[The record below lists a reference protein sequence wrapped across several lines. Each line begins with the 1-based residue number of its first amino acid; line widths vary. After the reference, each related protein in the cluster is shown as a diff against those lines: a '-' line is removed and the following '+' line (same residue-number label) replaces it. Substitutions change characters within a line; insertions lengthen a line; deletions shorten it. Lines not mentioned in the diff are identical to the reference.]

1 MKKMLGVLFVA
12 VTAFMLQAELIV
24 YPDYPEK
31 IDRDYAYDVSVT
43 QGKET
48 KKLVVWN
55 HTEKSILNHRTRGG
69 DVNRRFAEFAFSGEG
84 VRVDIR
90 VHQDIRSY
98 AVFPSRLGLK
108 SKFENGV
115 ISVWLDR
122 PVYFGIR
129 LNDYDKTI
137 LSVFADEP
145 EDPKLVPQPG
155 DKGVLY
161 VSKWTDADSEDGCLV
176 VDKDIKQVYI
186 APGAVLN
193 ARLVVKGDNILVN
206 GRGMLLDPLSNIF
219 RFDQLKAVK
228 RGFMR
233 IGGKNVT
240 VRDIKLIDARTFN
253 FISWTHNCKMFNVK
267 AMSAMMCTDGFTI
280 GGRDFFADNAW
291 LYVGDNALVISGVNG
306 CTLRNIGIG
315 TSCAAIFPQGS
326 NKIPA
331 YLENI
336 DIFRA
341 DDGIINNWH
350 NGLVRKVKWH
360 EMNQKK
366 ADKSQTGYEVME
378 RPHQTIAL
386 DFKNLTAIDCFLNA
400 HFFSGRNMG
409 TLPKTLNFDNVSMI
423 EPAGV
428 SNYRAVGKR
437 TGTAI
442 RVRNSKDYL
451 FTNNY
456 IMNITN
462 FWVGGKKIM
471 DAVPLIDKH
480 DLTNITVKCFST
492 DEKTPGVPLKPCRYE
507 VSYQEP
513 LKIYIGDSL
522 QEPAER
528 PCMEKGEVYLPVSL
542 LRKAGIDL
550 PTGKRRYA
558 KLSDFNKIRKAV
570 YNRELGEI
578 RIECPVSGENL
589 VKEVSSIKSVW
600 QRVPSWLVKMDAMGI
615 EDGERVYRLT
625 QVEKGAGMQAVITDE
640 VLRYGEG
647 TYRLKFEA
655 KLEGLEAVPFRAV
668 MMSNDW
674 RFERDFQIKGGE
686 WAPYEC
692 EFDVKF
698 KPGTDLAAILLSVR
712 EPTDRISF
720 RKLSLVKVK

>member
-1 MKKMLGVLFVA
+1 MKKIIGSLFVA
-12 VTAFMLQAELIV
+12 VAFALHAEVVV
-24 YPDYPEK
+24 YPDYSDK

-43 QGKET
+43 QGGET

-55 HTEKSILNHRTRGG
+55 HTEKSILNDRTRGG

-90 VHQDIRSY
+90 VHQDVQSY

-108 SKFENGV
+108 NEFKDGV
-115 ISVWLDR
+115 ISVWLDK

-145 EDPKLVPQPG
+145 EDPKLIPQPG

-161 VSKWTDADSEDGCLV
+161 VSKWMDAMSEDGCLEV
-176 VDKDIKQVYI
+176 GKDIKQVYI

-193 ARLVVKGDNILVN
+193 ARLIVSGDNILVN
-206 GRGMLLDPLSNIF
+206 GRGMLLDPLSDIF
-219 RFDQLKAVK
+219 RFDQLKATK

-233 IGGKNVT
+233 IRGKNVT

-253 FISWTHNCKMFNVK
+253 FTTWTHNCKMYNVK

-280 GGRDFFADNAW
+280 GGRDFLADNAW

-306 CTLRNIGIG
+306 CTLRNIAIG

-336 DIFRA
+336 DIFRT

-350 NGLVRKVKWH
+350 NGLIRKVKWH

-366 ADKSQTGYEVME
+366 ADKSQTGYDVME

-386 DFKNLTAIDCFLNA
+386 DFKNLSAIDCFLNSR
-400 HFFSGRNMG
+400 FFSGRNMG
-409 TLPKTLNFDNVSMI
+409 TLPKTLNFCNVSI
-423 EPAGV
+423 PETTGW
-428 SNYRAVGKR
+428 SNYRTVGKR
-437 TGTAI
+437 KGAAI
-442 RVRNSKDYL
+442 IVGNSEKHL

-456 IMNITN
+456 LLNITN
-462 FWVGGKKIM
+462 FWVSGKKIM
-471 DAVPLIDKH
+471 DAVPLTDKKS
-480 DLTNITVKCFST
+480 LTNITVNCFST
-492 DEKTPGVPLKPCRYE
+492 DDKTPAVPLVPCRYE
-507 VSYQEP
+507 VSYQAP
-513 LKIYIGDSL
+513 LKVYIGESL
-522 QEPAER
+522 QEPVKR
-528 PCMEKGEVYLPVSL
+528 PYFENGKLMLPVSL
-542 LRKAGIDL
+542 LKKAGVNSPCEKCEFISIDE
-550 PTGKRRYA
+550 
-558 KLSDFNKIRKAV
+558 FNKIRTAK
-570 YNRELGEI
+570 YNKELGEI
-578 RIECPVSGENL
+578 RIECPANGENI

-600 QRVPSWLVKMDAMGI
+600 QRAPSWLVKMDAMGV

-625 QVEKGAGMQAVITDE
+625 QVEKYAGMQAVITDE

-647 TYRLKFEA
+647 KYRLKFEA
-655 KLEGLEAVPFRAV
+655 KLEGIDAVPLSARL
-668 MMSNDW
+668 MSNDW
-674 RFERDFQIKGGE
+674 GFEHVFDVRGSN
-686 WAPYEC
+686 WAEYEC
-692 EFDVKF
+692 VFDVKF
-698 KPGTDLAAILLSVR
+698 KPGTDLAAIKFFAR
-712 EPTDRISF
+712 EPADRIYF
-720 RKLSLVKVK
+720 RKLSLVKMK